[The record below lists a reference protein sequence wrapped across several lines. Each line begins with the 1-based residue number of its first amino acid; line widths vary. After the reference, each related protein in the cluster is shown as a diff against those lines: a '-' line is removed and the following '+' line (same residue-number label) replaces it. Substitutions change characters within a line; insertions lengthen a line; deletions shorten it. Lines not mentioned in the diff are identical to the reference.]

1 MTDAERALAEEA
13 LAIVPVVINAMSRS
27 FPGITKKLSRI
38 DARSVSYVAICRAA
52 QTYDPAK
59 SQVTTYFSA
68 AVRNALLKELAK
80 SQRLRYDSP
89 ERVPIE
95 IAEKSAARQGSQ
107 ESKLPAALSALPDE
121 ARSLI
126 TSRYIGGLSIKEMSV
141 RYGCNQKKVRAR
153 LKLAVAQLSQLLG
166 TDEPPL

>member
-13 LAIVPVVINAMSRS
+13 LSIVPVVINAMSRS

-52 QTYDPAK
+52 QTYDPEK

-89 ERVPIE
+89 DRVPLE
-95 IAEKSAARQGSQ
+95 IAEQSATRQGSR
-107 ESKLPAALSALPDE
+107 EAKLPAALSALPDE
-121 ARSLI
+121 SRSLI
-126 TSRYIGGLSIKEMSV
+126 TSRYIGGLSIKEMSI
-141 RYGCNQKKVRAR
+141 RYGCNQKKIRAR
-153 LKLAVAQLSQLLG
+153 LKLAVEQLSQLLG
-166 TDEPPL
+166 TDVGLR